1 MFGGDFLDKFDFN
14 KNISREGT
22 YSVQYEGTDALFGRK
37 GLEPFWIAD
46 MDIEIAEPIADA
58 MKQRI
63 DNRIFG
69 YTIWQNPVFYGAVKH
84 WWKSRFDIELRDE
97 EISYAPSVL
106 FTVGEVVRQ
115 HSAKGDG
122 VILTT
127 PSYNAFIGQLKGNE
141 RKIVDCPF
149 IEDENGY
156 TFDFDHFETLCK
168 RDDVKVYI
176 HCNPHNP
183 TGKVWTEDELRKIR
197 EICMANGVFLISDE
211 IHMDFVRPKSTF
223 VSMVELMEEG
233 DRILVTT
240 GLGKTFNLASI
251 PHSYFISR
259 DAVFRKKLN
268 QTIGSKYGVG
278 AANSLALA
286 AIEAAYNECGEWVDE
301 LNRHL
306 AENFQL
312 IEDYIEEHMSGWLS
326 FKKPDA
332 TYLAWISFEES
343 GLDDDTVHKALVEIG
358 GIAVSPGKIY
368 DVKKNGHFRFNVATS
383 RDRLLIGLDRIRET
397 FEEIMG
403 ITKQ

>member
-1 MFGGDFLDKFDFN
+1 MGKFNFDKGT
-14 KNISREGT
+14 SREGT
-22 YSVQYEGTDALFGRK
+22 YSVQYEGTDALFGRS

-46 MDIEIAEPIADA
+46 MDIEIAEPIAEA
-58 MKQRI
+58 MKNRI

-69 YTIWQNPVFYGAVKH
+69 YTIWQNPKFYAAVKH
-84 WWKSRFDIELRDE
+84 WWSSRFGIELKDE

-106 FTVGEVVRQ
+106 FTVGEVIRQ
-115 HSAKGDG
+115 HSEEGDG

-127 PSYNAFIGQLKGNE
+127 PSYNAFISQLKGNG

-149 IEDENGY
+149 IEDEKGY
-156 TFDFDHFETLCK
+156 QFDFEHFETLCK
-168 RDDVKVYI
+168 REDVKVYI

-183 TGKVWTEDELRKIR
+183 TGKVWTGSELRKIR

-211 IHMDFVRPKSTF
+211 IHMDFARPRSSF

-240 GLGKTFNLASI
+240 GLGKTFNLASL

-259 DAVFRKKLN
+259 DKEFRRKLN
-268 QTIGSKYGVG
+268 QDIGSKYGMG

-286 AIEAAYNECGEWVDE
+286 AVEAAYNECGEWVDE
-301 LNRHL
+301 LNDHL
-306 AENFQL
+306 EENFQL
-312 IEDYIEEHMSGWLS
+312 VEDYIDEHMSEWLT

-332 TYLAWISFEES
+332 TYLAWISFEKS

-358 GIAVSPGKIY
+358 GIAVSPGKMY
-368 DVKKNGHFRFNVATS
+368 DVKKNQHFRFNVASS
-383 RDRLLIGLDRIRET
+383 RERIILGLGRIRKT
-397 FEEIMG
+397 FEEITK
-403 ITKQ
+403 ITKK